1 MFIQK
6 YSLRM
11 KLVWSALLCIL
22 IPLIIIYF
30 FTNYFTR
37 DIILER
43 AISSAEN
50 TLKVTTTEINGV
62 FEQTLE
68 LSNFVLMSSEIRQ
81 MLLVNRDELTTS
93 EKKQD
98 YNLSYSRLS
107 GTLDDLFAPKDDFY
121 VTILGK
127 NGYIYTNYS
136 YSEFNPNIF
145 YEKEW
150 FPLLNNMPVFSSYW
164 QGENFNYNKNSAHWI
179 TIGRPIKR
187 ALNNS
192 IGSVIVNVN
201 ERMIRSRLV
210 NDANQTM
217 MLIDN
222 EGTVIS
228 HADST
233 EIGKKLSWWSE
244 DGNPRTIEI
253 GQKKYIYVEQ
263 WLESN
268 DWRVV
273 SLIPYSAAIAKNNQ
287 VLFISFIVQAL
298 FFTLFFVVLI
308 ILISALTKPIRN
320 LSNFVTTIGEGQLNA
335 RNGIRG
341 PNEVGRLARTIDQML
356 DRIESMFEQIESEQA
371 KKRKA
376 ELEMLQSQINPH
388 FMFNLLNSIRLNIL
402 EKGDKENAQLIS
414 SLSSLLR
421 MTINRDNEFI
431 SLQEEVNTV
440 NHYVKLMNFRHANQV
455 VLENAFDNEC
465 GKLLVPRFM
474 IQPLI
479 ENAIIHGFEQFDGK
493 IVIEANRTYKDETAF
508 LKISVRDN
516 GKGMSK
522 EKLDKLKKVRLNIEE
537 EQDITE
543 VDKIKGFSGIGV
555 SNVVQRLQL
564 IHGKLFHFDIQS
576 EPDVGT
582 EIIMEFPSK

>member
-1 MFIQK
+1 VFIQK

-22 IPLIIIYF
+22 IPLVIIYF

-37 DIILER
+37 DIILEK

-50 TLKVTTTEINGV
+50 TLKVTNTEINSI

-81 MLLVNRDELTTS
+81 MLTINIEELATR
-93 EKKQD
+93 EEQQNYK
-98 YNLSYSRLS
+98 LSYSRLS
-107 GTLDDLFAPKDDFY
+107 GTLDDLFVPKDDFY

-127 NGYIYTNYS
+127 NGYTYTNYS

-150 FPLLNNMPVFSSYW
+150 VSLLKNMPVFSSYW
-164 QGENFNYNKNSAHWI
+164 QGETFNYNKNSAYWI
-179 TIGRPIKR
+179 TIGRPIKQG
-187 ALNNS
+187 LNNS

-201 ERMIRSRLV
+201 ERSIRSRLI

-217 MLIDN
+217 MLVDN
-222 EGTVIS
+222 EGKVIS
-228 HADST
+228 HADSK
-233 EIGKKLSWWSE
+233 EIGKTMSWWSK

-253 GQKKYIYVEQ
+253 DHEKYIYVEQ
-263 WLESN
+263 SLESN
-268 DWRVV
+268 EWHIV
-273 SLIPYSAAIAKNNQ
+273 SLIPYSAAISKNNQ
-287 VLFISFIVQAL
+287 VLFISFMVQAL

-308 ILISALTKPIRN
+308 ILISALTRPIRN
-320 LSNFVTTIGEGQLNA
+320 LSHFVTTIGEGQLNA

-341 PNEVGRLARTIDQML
+341 PNEVGHLARTIDQML
-356 DRIESMFEQIESEQA
+356 DRIQSMFEQIEREQA
-371 KKRKA
+371 MKRKA

-402 EKGDKENAQLIS
+402 YQGDKENAQLIG

-440 NHYVKLMNFRHANQV
+440 DHYVKLMNFRHANQV
-455 VLENAFDNEC
+455 VLEADVDEEC
-465 GKLLVPRFM
+465 AKLLLPRFI

-493 IVIEANRTYKDETAF
+493 IVIAAQRIYKEESQY
-508 LKISVRDN
+508 LRLSVRDN

-522 EKLDKLKKVRLNIEE
+522 EKLNKLRNVQINSDAEKE
-537 EQDITE
+537 TE
-543 VDKIKGFSGIGV
+543 SDMIKGFSGIGV

-564 IHGKLFHFDIQS
+564 IHGKLFKFDIQS

-582 EIIMEFPSK
+582 VIIMEFPSK